1 MRKII
6 NIHTQNIFIKIRGV
20 MFFIT
25 AAISLFALCGCNSN
39 IVPSQY
45 DLKLT
50 TNIDSL
56 TLDVGAAPTSLPL
69 TIDSRRYQEL
79 SSEQG
84 IFLSYHLL
92 SSNGDMLIFD
102 NERTP
107 LEAIDARGVKKELL
121 NFTAPIES
129 GDYLLQVDLVEE
141 NVAWFSEKGMPTIT
155 VPLEVLD
162 TYTPPYTEI
171 QLDSE
176 VDCIEISA
184 GDVATIPLII
194 QNAGAMPL
202 YATGKYA
209 TLISYHIMDT
219 SGNMLLYDGIR
230 TNLKET
236 LDAGVSQ
243 NVQVEISDNLFNTP
257 GNYIISF
264 DLVIEGMAWY
274 SENGLET
281 LNIPIKVK

>member
-141 NVAWFSEKGMPTIT
+141 NVAWFSEKGCLP
-155 VPLEVLD
+155 
-162 TYTPPYTEI
+162 
-171 QLDSE
+171 
-176 VDCIEISA
+176 
-184 GDVATIPLII
+184 
-194 QNAGAMPL
+194 
-202 YATGKYA
+202 
-209 TLISYHIMDT
+209 
-219 SGNMLLYDGIR
+219 
-230 TNLKET
+230 
-236 LDAGVSQ
+236 
-243 NVQVEISDNLFNTP
+243 
-257 GNYIISF
+257 
-264 DLVIEGMAWY
+264 
-274 SENGLET
+274 
-281 LNIPIKVK
+281 